1 MLYSTRYT
9 QLYPMSQPPFLAV
22 HAGAGFHHPSN
33 DATYKRL
40 LKRAL
45 RAGMQAL
52 LVAEREGRLHEAAM
66 NGVCEAVRVL
76 EDSGR
81 TNAGRGSNMTLEGT
95 AECDASIHVSSPS
108 VTTSTTTQSG
118 TCHDSH
124 VGATQFGS
132 IGATP
137 SLRNPILGARCV
149 LQHAAHGIDP
159 VGRVPPM
166 TLVGDGARRFCVE
179 RDVEAS
185 GELDRRSHERWH
197 RHMRIL
203 EMGRKRKRGEDDEI
217 PNANEREEKIRIETL
232 AGKCGED
239 ILVDDMLND
248 TVGAI
253 AISSDGTIVSGVSS
267 GGISL
272 KFPGRIGEAAL
283 FGCGTWSETDTYVFA
298 NQKHPEQAELNECK
312 SETEKNKRKVNGQ
325 DNGHSNVWIRTE
337 GVGCSVSGTGEQII
351 ETQVARTLS
360 QQLLSKNGTSN
371 SNHIN
376 SEDNRAGAEEAPT
389 FDTDSSA
396 HHETIQAFLSRFL
409 TTPLLQNYPERNV
422 GVILV
427 HYQTPSQPSLPHTP
441 VRSSSPMPKANGS
454 PEGHTQSS
462 SNTILSDTA
471 SQEDLHRYLYISH
484 TTPSFAVGYMTP
496 SHSPVAYIS
505 RAPTVTHTRTY
516 EETAL
521 GAPHHPSPGRVVV
534 ECRKL

>member
-1 MLYSTRYT
+1 
-9 QLYPMSQPPFLAV
+9 MSQPPFLAI

-52 LVAEREGRLHEAAM
+52 LVAEQEGRLHEAAM
-66 NGVCEAVRVL
+66 IGVCEAVRVL

-95 AECDASIHVSSPS
+95 AECDASIYVSCPS
-108 VTTSTTTQSG
+108 VTTPTTGQSRTSKG
-118 TCHDSH
+118 SQ

-166 TLVGDGARRFCVE
+166 TLVGDGARQFCVD
-179 RDVEAS
+179 RGIEAS
-185 GELDRRSHERWH
+185 DELDRRSHERWH

-217 PNANEREEKIRIETL
+217 RNVDEREEKCRIETP
-232 AGKCGED
+232 AGEYGEE
-239 ILVDDMLND
+239 LVVDDMLND

-283 FGCGTWSETDTYVFA
+283 YGCGTWAETDTYIFT
-298 NQKHPEQAELNECK
+298 NRKQPEQAESNHCK
-312 SETEKNKRKVNGQ
+312 SETEKNKERVNGQ
-325 DNGHSNVWIRTE
+325 DKGHTKVWIRTE

-376 SEDNRAGAEEAPT
+376 SENNRVDEEEAPT
-389 FDTDSSA
+389 FDSDSSA
-396 HHETIQAFLSRFL
+396 HHETIQTFLARFL

-427 HYQTPSQPSLPHTP
+427 HYQTPSLPTLPHTP
-441 VRSSSPMPKANGS
+441 VRSSSPVPNANGS
-454 PEGHTQSS
+454 PEGHTTSRS
-462 SNTILSDTA
+462 DAVHSNTA
-471 SQEDLHRYLYISH
+471 SQEDLHRYLYIAH

-496 SHSPVAYIS
+496 SQSPVAYIS
-505 RAPTVTHTRTY
+505 RAPTLTPTHTH
-516 EETAL
+516 EEMAS